1 MERGGVRTFTP
12 WLILDPQ
19 NGRTLSLCTTGSEC
33 EALARRHRGRVAVL
47 APTRCSVARQ
57 TVAARSALSL
67 SRLRG
72 SYALDISIN
81 LAEEIA
87 AVVTFYATYPGLDYH
102 GAKAA
107 YLCHEAS
114 EDPYVSAESA
124 VEMQQALGAAGRQ
137 TTFYT
142 YPGTRHWFFDA
153 NRVEAY
159 DASAAA
165 LAWERT
171 VAFLNAELRR

>member
-1 MERGGVRTFTP
+1 M
-12 WLILDPQ
+12 
-19 NGRTLSLCTTGSEC
+19 
-33 EALARRHRGRVAVL
+33 
-47 APTRCSVARQ
+47 
-57 TVAARSALSL
+57 
-67 SRLRG
+67 
-72 SYALDISIN
+72 SIN

-87 AVVTFYATYPGLDYH
+87 AVVTFYATYPGLDYQ

-124 VEMQQALGAAGRQ
+124 VEMHQALGATGRK

-171 VAFLNAELRR
+171 VALPPRRIAPLGPDGSLERWYSCGESCSCCRLSTLQSTLSDDPAQPTPGSSRIIATWISVSLVCTFRS